1 MITNCDHDQMTT
13 RKEHTH

>member
-1 MITNCDHDQMTT
+1 M